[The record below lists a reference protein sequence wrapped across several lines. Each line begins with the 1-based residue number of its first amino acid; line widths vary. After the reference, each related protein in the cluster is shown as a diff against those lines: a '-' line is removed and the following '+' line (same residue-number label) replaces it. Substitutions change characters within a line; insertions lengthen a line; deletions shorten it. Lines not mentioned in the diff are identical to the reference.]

1 MPSESEGE
9 AYQSFAQACSQRDNV
24 GGGVLET
31 AASRKTTGAPPQVPP
46 LNLET
51 LTNNSFKEIVNF
63 FELPD
68 DTKISEP
75 AEMSKHS
82 LQVDV
87 NSSELV

>member
-1 MPSESEGE
+1 M
-9 AYQSFAQACSQRDNV
+9 
-24 GGGVLET
+24 
-31 AASRKTTGAPPQVPP
+31 APPQVPP

-63 FELPD
+63 IELPD
-68 DTKISEP
+68 DAKISEP